1 VILRPAKTLLERGLI
16 IHSGLHNTSKD
27 PMNDVDLKA
36 ENTALRKQNK
46 NLKALLEEALEIIR
60 KLKEFVDRS
69 GPAAKPKRKAAKK
82 KAPAAVTRRAAARKA
97 S

>member
-1 VILRPAKTLLERGLI
+1 
-16 IHSGLHNTSKD
+16 
-27 PMNDVDLKA
+27 MNDVDLKV
-36 ENTALRKQNK
+36 ENAALRKQNK

-69 GPAAKPKRKAAKK
+69 GPAAKPKRKTAPKKVPAK
-82 KAPAAVTRRAAARKA
+82 ARPRVASRKA

>member
-1 VILRPAKTLLERGLI
+1 
-16 IHSGLHNTSKD
+16 
-27 PMNDVDLKA
+27 MNDADLKL
-36 ENTALRKQNK
+36 ENAALRKQNK

-69 GPAAKPKRKAAKK
+69 EPVAKPKRKAAKK
-82 KAPAAVTRRAAARKA
+82 KAPAAARPRAPSRKA